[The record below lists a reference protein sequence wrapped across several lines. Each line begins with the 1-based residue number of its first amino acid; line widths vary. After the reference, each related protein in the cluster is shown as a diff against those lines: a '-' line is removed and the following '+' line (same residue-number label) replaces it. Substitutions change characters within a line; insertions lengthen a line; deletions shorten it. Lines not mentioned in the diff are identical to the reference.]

1 VNSLEKNR
9 KYIII
14 SVISLLLILPMFF
27 GLYVENIIPQAINLY
42 TFLIIFGGLI
52 VLFTLGEL
60 IDIFGFNTESL
71 ELIKEHDVIQALITK
86 KKRLVILS
94 LFLLTMIMEELIFRY
109 YLLSF
114 LFHSLNLDFI
124 LVLIISSLFFS
135 LYHFHTWFTFKNLR
149 ILGIF
154 LIISFLLGLFLGFIF
169 ITLGFFICV
178 IIHSLFALLFYFNL
192 FNRYFKT
199 KENQN

>member
-1 VNSLEKNR
+1 
-9 KYIII
+9 
-14 SVISLLLILPMFF
+14 MFF

>member
-1 VNSLEKNR
+1 MNNLEKNR

-27 GLYVENIIPQAINLY
+27 GLYAEYIIPQGSNLY
-42 TFLIIFGGLI
+42 TFLILFGGLV
-52 VLFTLGEL
+52 VLFTVGEL
-60 IDIFGFNTESL
+60 MDLFGFNTESL
-71 ELIKEHDVIQALITK
+71 ELIKEHDVIQALIKK

-109 YLLSF
+109 YFLSF
-114 LFHSLNLDFI
+114 LFHSLNLDMI

-135 LYHFHTWFTFKNLR
+135 LDHFHIWFTFKNLR

-154 LIISFLLGLFLGFIF
+154 LSNSFLLGFFLGFIF
-169 ITLGFFICV
+169 LTLGFFLCV
-178 IIHSLFALLFYFNL
+178 IIHSLFAFLLYFNL

-199 KENQN
+199 K